1 MQTIIL
7 VKTLNE
13 DLVKRAEEALKMTRV
28 ICEFQIDKAQIV
40 VEGGVDEATVARKVL
55 LEVGCEIL

>member
-13 DLVKRAEEALKMTRV
+13 DLVKRAV